1 MYKNTL
7 ETTPIKYKTYKLPKT
22 QTRIG
27 MGLCLLPMAIGVLP
41 PVCGS
46 PNDGVAG
53 QIILFSFFL
62 GRQTNSQ
69 CLFSKETSFF
79 HFEKHQP
86 DKKNMR
92 MESGH

>member
-53 QIILFSFFL
+53 QIILFSFFF
-62 GRQTNSQ
+62 GST
-69 CLFSKETSFF
+69 
-79 HFEKHQP
+79 
-86 DKKNMR
+86 DKKPVPVFERNIILSFR
-92 MESGH
+92 EAPTG

>member
-27 MGLCLLPMAIGVLP
+27 MGLCLLPMAIRVLP

-53 QIILFSFFL
+53 QIIL
-62 GRQTNSQ
+62 
-69 CLFSKETSFF
+69 
-79 HFEKHQP
+79 
-86 DKKNMR
+86 
-92 MESGH
+92 